1 MKYKPIKALPSFEE
15 NPFVEKAIQDVKIIK
30 RQQIIRP
37 KNRDEVQQIVS
48 TDGEVTGYSS
58 FTRFIEVDEE
68 KFTKLYLSQFANFWE
83 LSKPAIR
90 VFGYILTVLQ
100 PKKDD
105 FIFDMED
112 CLSYTKYAQRNHVV
126 SGLSNLIECQII
138 AKSNKDYKYF
148 INPLMVFN
156 GDRVAFTKMYVKK
169 KKDKEKLDSNQLD
182 LFRQETLQP
191 SQADYKNIS

>member
-15 NPFVEKAIQDVKIIK
+15 NPFIEKAMQDVKIIK

-48 TDGEVTGYSS
+48 TDGEVTGYTA

-68 KFTKLYLSQFANFWE
+68 KFAKLYLSQFANFWE

-105 FIFDMED
+105 FIFDMDD
-112 CLSYTKYAQRNHVV
+112 CLRYTKYAQRNHVV

-169 KKDKEKLDSNQLD
+169 KRGNQKDIAQLD
-182 LFRQETLQP
+182 LFGGST
-191 SQADYKNIS
+191 NN